1 MDGKPIDRDPMQM
14 PSWSIG
20 MACVWIINPSPK
32 AAERLWSVGFED
44 ALLDADDGAN
54 VEIQNARATLINA
67 LSSGAIAASGLCADG
82 ARIPIPALE
91 WEDMTLGYDLRDDE
105 GLVHRATSTSGAVY
119 TNIRLSKPDILRLWP
134 EADTRTATVLSFS
147 KKRGPKTGVFER
159 VKAEMLSRNDID
171 DLRGMKEAVMETTF
185 KASRE
190 TCRRARNEI
199 LSEFVEKSNS
209 DN

>member
-1 MDGKPIDRDPMQM
+1 M

-32 AAERLWSVGFED
+32 AAERLWNVGFED

-54 VEIQNARATLINA
+54 IEIQNARATLINA
-67 LSSGAIAASGLCADG
+67 LSSGAIAASGLCANG

-105 GLVHRATSTSGAVY
+105 GLVHRATSASGVAY
-119 TNIRLSKPDILRLWP
+119 TNIRLSQPDILKLWP
-134 EADTRTATVLSFS
+134 ERSTHPAAILSFS
-147 KKRGPKTGVFER
+147 AKRGPKTGVLER
-159 VKAEMLSRNDID
+159 VKAAMVRHNDID
-171 DLRGMKEAVMETTF
+171 DLRSMTEEVMATTF
-185 KASRE
+185 GASRD
-190 TCRRARNEI
+190 TCRRARNEV
-199 LSEFVEKSNS
+199 LSEFIGKTNP